1 MHYPPRHIPHRPHSR
16 SGFSLITA
24 AVVLTVAA
32 IVFVSMLPNKSLD
45 QNLKIATSVS
55 RLDRVE
61 EAMRGF
67 MAANGRRPCP
77 ADGSLSP
84 SSANFGKE
92 SIAGGVCV
100 ITVGMMGPDT
110 SGHLAKGI
118 IPARALGIDY
128 S

>member
-32 IVFVSMLPNKSLD
+32 IVFVSMLPNNSLD
-45 QNLKIATSVS
+45 QNLKIAASVN
-55 RLDRVE
+55 RLDKVE

-77 ADGSLSP
+77 ADGSLAPTNGSW
-84 SSANFGKE
+84 GKE
-92 SIAGGVCV
+92 SISAGVCN
-100 ITVGMMGPDT
+100 
-110 SGHLAKGI
+110 
-118 IPARALGIDY
+118 
-128 S
+128 